1 MNRIRFEGT
10 LSARDPCVAGTPVIA
25 ERSSIGEGEEAGRRE
40 GKAGNFLRVQGSG
53 FRNRSTIEISSPR

>member
-25 ERSSIGEGEEAGRRE
+25 ERSCRRRGEEAGRRE
-40 GKAGNFLRVQGSG
+40 WEGESRKQTAES
-53 FRNRSTIEISSPR
+53 RNCSWG